1 MNDIDMIKS
10 MQKIWVDLHTKDIN
24 HCKEISSF
32 VKYMLDT
39 YGIEIILCQDEN
51 KTLIDSFRVRDS
63 DKYLLFLL
71 KWA

>member
-10 MQKIWVDLHTKDIN
+10 VQKIWADLYDKNISDY
-24 HCKEISSF
+24 KEISSF
-32 VKYMLDT
+32 VKYILDT
-39 YGIEIILCQDEN
+39 YGVEIILYKDEN

-63 DKYLLFLL
+63 NKYLLFLL